1 MLTLIILA
9 IVLGAIVGL
18 NHIASQNRPFS
29 EYSPSFLPYTVFCL
43 PGMMITVIVLIVLTI
58 IPEVSHPSTI
68 ATPAKY
74 TNQNYYIDH
83 DSNLYVDKNGSMQF
97 IETPEKQLIQYND
110 LAKSASVE
118 FKTTKTLT
126 ADMSD
131 WIPFYFESKTKTSI
145 SKITL
150 PKAALTE
157 KLTKVT
163 VLNSSQSDV
172 SDLSLAD

>member
-1 MLTLIILA
+1 MYTLLIVT
-9 IVLGAIVGL
+9 IVLGAILALIKRDTVEDGAL
-18 NHIASQNRPFS
+18 FAVFLLPFMIAN
-29 EYSPSFLPYTVFCL
+29 
-43 PGMMITVIVLIVLTI
+43 VIIAVTMFV
-58 IPEVSHPSTI
+58 IPEVVHPSNV

-74 TNQNYYIDH
+74 TNQTYYIDP
-83 DSNLYVDKNGSMQF
+83 DDNLYVDKNGDTQF
-97 IETPEKQLIQYND
+97 IEKPKKQLIQYND

-126 ADMSD
+126 VNMSN

-163 VLNSSQSDV
+163 VLNSSQSDA
-172 SDLSLAD
+172 SDLSLAN